1 MFRPMGRLILTLAM
15 AGGLLL
21 LAPLFKA
28 TNIGGGAAWAQAQNG
43 FNNSYFDKRI
53 GGGTVSIMDTLETPI
68 ACALIY
74 VFRYDEQ
81 LEECCGCPVTNS
93 GGLRT
98 IRLATIISPTTFAT
112 IGPQFPAVIPASVD
126 SEFDTLTDNPANG
139 EFLDRG
145 VIKIVSSLPNGAG
158 GTCDPTL
165 PPQNATGVGVVD
177 ELREYSTSYQGELL
191 IPPGPLPYG
200 VTEHEWLGAPDPTA
214 SGEDASLTFLC
225 GGIFALASHH
235 GICGCGKGDNVPAPG
250 HTGAAGKG
258 KS

>member
-1 MFRPMGRLILTLAM
+1 MLRPMGRLVLTLAM

-28 TNIGGGAAWAQAQNG
+28 TNIGGGVAWAQAQNG
-43 FNNSYFDKRI
+43 FNNSYFDKRV
-53 GGGTVSIMDTLETPI
+53 GGGTVSIMNTRETPI

-74 VFRYDEQ
+74 VFRFDEQ

-98 IRLATIISPTTFAT
+98 IRLATIISPITFGI
-112 IGPQFPAVIPASVD
+112 IGPQFPTVVPASAD

-145 VIKIVSSLPNGAG
+145 VIKIISSLPNGAG

-165 PPQNATGVGVVD
+165 PPKNATGLGVVD
-177 ELREYSTSYQGELL
+177 ELREYSTSFQGN
-191 IPPGPLPYG
+191 GVAGLPFG
-200 VTEHEWLGAPDPTA
+200 VTEHEWLGAPDPTT
-214 SGEDASLTFLC
+214 SGEVGFLDFFC

-235 GICGCGKGDNVPAPG
+235 GICGCGRGDLVPA
-250 HTGAAGKG
+250 T
-258 KS
+258 